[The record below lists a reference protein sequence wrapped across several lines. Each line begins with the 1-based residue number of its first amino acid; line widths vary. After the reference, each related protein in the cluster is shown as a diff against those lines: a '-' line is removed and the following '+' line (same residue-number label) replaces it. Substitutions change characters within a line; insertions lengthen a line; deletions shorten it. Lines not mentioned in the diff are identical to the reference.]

1 MAAQPFNSA
10 GRASQG
16 RGTGSK
22 LALLAIGVAIVAT
35 VLIWKFFFSSYHLAT
50 VQPGVLYRDGSRSV
64 RELSAA
70 VRKVHAK
77 TVVSLIDENE
87 VHDPSKPQFAQEQL
101 YLADHSVGYQRIPVK
116 LGGWPTS
123 ADVQTFL
130 QTMDDPARQP
140 VLLHCAQG
148 VRRTAMFVA
157 AYQESVLGYEKQ
169 KAKDA
174 ILSFGHSDKTIDD
187 IVRFIDNYDPKTRTI
202 SPELY
207 KINSGQHDNVEQDQH
222 SP

>member
-1 MAAQPFNSA
+1 M
-10 GRASQG
+10 
-16 RGTGSK
+16 
-22 LALLAIGVAIVAT
+22 LAICAAIVAT

-64 RELSAA
+64 RELSTA

-77 TVVSLIDENE
+77 TVVSLVDENE
-87 VHDPSKPQFAQEQL
+87 VHDLSKPQFAEEQL
-101 YLADHSVGYQRIPVK
+101 YLADHSIGYQRIPVK

-123 ADVQTFL
+123 ADVQAFL
-130 QTMDDPARQP
+130 QTMGNPTRQP

-157 AYQESVLGYEKQ
+157 AYQESVLGYDKQ

-174 ILSFGHSDKTIDD
+174 ILSFGHSAKTVDD
-187 IVRFIDNYDPKTRTI
+187 IMRFIDNYDPKTRTI
-202 SPELY
+202 SPDLY
-207 KINSGQHDNVEQDQH
+207 KMGVGQHNNAEQDQH